1 MQRISVQRL
10 SKAILIYKNS
20 RSLSTKSNVLSSSS
34 SSSSLATT
42 KGRNNDNNTSSSLIR
57 SSAGQNNASTYEPSP
72 VTAFAK
78 QDDRRTFI
86 LGSDRYGFNVNNI
99 RMRGSVLCFPNFTL
113 LWNVTSVRNISP
125 RSIAPVHMIKPRV
138 ELCIIGVTSSK
149 KGEKGRMEEEDENV
163 NPALFGYLSRKGVA
177 LEVMSTANAI
187 ATFNLLQAEDRPVCA
202 ALISREPMSRDD
214 ACLYTDDVYKLE
226 TDRDREILSA
236 LATDVLPQDRD
247 KFITDGGRSSVDAAS
262 EFEARNAAAA
272 QAAMQKRIKE
282 DQDRRLAA
290 ASEIEHER
298 LSKQFGY
305 PGMMYKDPKILG
317 SNNTT
322 LGEKESEDELDINL
336 ERSRRSSIL
345 KKRAN
350 RK

>member
-1 MQRISVQRL
+1 MRLERVFCDLRRKRSQRAL
-10 SKAILIYKNS
+10 YY
-20 RSLSTKSNVLSSSS
+20 STKSNLV
-34 SSSSLATT
+34 ATNE
-42 KGRNNDNNTSSSLIR
+42 GGNNNTSLSR
-57 SSAGQNNASTYEPSP
+57 SSAGQHSPSAYAASP
-72 VTAFAK
+72 VTAFAR
-78 QDDRRTFI
+78 QDDRRTQI

-138 ELCIIGVTSSK
+138 ELCIIGATTRSK
-149 KGEKGRMEEEDENV
+149 RGAKGLLEEEDENV

-247 KFITDGGRSSVDAAS
+247 KFITDGRASGTGIDSAA

-272 QAAMQKRIKE
+272 QVATQ
-282 DQDRRLAA
+282 RRLKEAQTRRLSA
-290 ASEIEHER
+290 ASEVEHER

-305 PGMMYKDPKILG
+305 PGMQYSDPKIQG
-317 SNNTT
+317 SSSTS
-322 LGEKESEDELDINL
+322 LGEKDSEDDEANGLNINL

-345 KKRAN
+345 KK
-350 RK
+350 KGSK

>member
-1 MQRISVQRL
+1 MRL
-10 SKAILIYKNS
+10 ERVFCDLRRKRSQNTALFFSSKSSIG
-20 RSLSTKSNVLSSSS
+20 SNLV
-34 SSSSLATT
+34 ATNE
-42 KGRNNDNNTSSSLIR
+42 GGNNNTSLSR
-57 SSAGQNNASTYEPSP
+57 SSAGQHSPSAYAASP
-72 VTAFAK
+72 VTAFAR
-78 QDDRRTFI
+78 QDDRRTQI

-138 ELCIIGVTSSK
+138 ELCIIGATTRSK
-149 KGEKGRMEEEDENV
+149 RGAKGLLEEEDENV

-247 KFITDGGRSSVDAAS
+247 KFITDGRASGIDSAA

-272 QAAMQKRIKE
+272 QVATQ
-282 DQDRRLAA
+282 RRLKEAQTRRLSA
-290 ASEIEHER
+290 ASEVEHER

-305 PGMMYKDPKILG
+305 PGMQYSDPKIQG
-317 SNNTT
+317 SSSTS
-322 LGEKESEDELDINL
+322 LGEKDSEDDEANGLNINL

-345 KKRAN
+345 KK
-350 RK
+350 KGSK